1 MDFNVYSSDRATLSS
16 ASADSGSIQPRTLKP
31 LVSGS
36 FGDTTMTSRR
46 IFLRAAIVMGASSFD
61 GSRVMIECGHRT
73 RVGTAVEVDLNP
85 PAPAKTRPWVD
96 EVDRKSASLNSNH

>member
-1 MDFNVYSSDRATLSS
+1 
-16 ASADSGSIQPRTLKP
+16 
-31 LVSGS
+31 
-36 FGDTTMTSRR
+36 MTSRR

-73 RVGTAVEVDLNP
+73 RVGTAIEVDLNP

-96 EVDRKSASLNSNH
+96 EVSHWYSSKGAAPHLPQDRRSMGLKGSLASSSRKSVDGGKSVSFGVEIDG

>member
-1 MDFNVYSSDRATLSS
+1 
-16 ASADSGSIQPRTLKP
+16 
-31 LVSGS
+31 
-36 FGDTTMTSRR
+36 MTSRR

-73 RVGTAVEVDLNP
+73 RVGTAIEVDLNP

-96 EVDRKSASLNSNH
+96 RSEEHTSELQSLMSISYAVFSLKNKKRQTELVTHLNNTSDTHTTT